1 MASAEKGRA
10 TNVIYLDF
18 CKVFDMVP
26 HHIFIPNLEIYEFEG
41 WNIQLIGIGWIATTR
56 GTGAL

>member
-26 HHIFIPNLEIYEFEG
+26 HYILILRLEKYGFK
-41 WNIQLIGIGWIATTR
+41 GWITQWIKFGYLQPER
-56 GTGAL
+56 ALTVQ